1 MEMLQHMFRYSEEN
15 IKYLVS
21 VEQISG
27 LFLVDGMPVNPAKQ
41 IRDFYQKNGI

>member
-1 MEMLQHMFRYSEEN
+1 MLQHMFRYSEGYV
-15 IKYLVS
+15 KYLVS

-27 LFLVDGMPVNPAKQ
+27 LFLVDGIPENPAKQ

>member
-1 MEMLQHMFRYSEEN
+1 MLQHMFRYSEGN

-27 LFLVDGMPVNPAKQ
+27 LFLEPDEVYEQESIFHFFDKNP
-41 IRDFYQKNGI
+41 

>member
-1 MEMLQHMFRYSEEN
+1 MEMLQHMFRYSEGN

-27 LFLVDGMPVNPAKQ
+27 LFLVDGMPEDAAKQ
-41 IRDFYQKNGI
+41 IRDFHQKNGI